1 MLNIDN
7 NSIINIFD
15 DNNSSYNLD
24 EEDKEN
30 FECFSSQ
37 DINPKKNNM
46 PNPYIDQTNKIG
58 EELLQTCGCSK
69 EILKVFPFQN
79 EKELVDYEEEL
90 SEEKALF
97 QIKNEI

>member
-30 FECFSSQ
+30 FECFSTQ
-37 DINPKKNNM
+37 EIYPINNM
-46 PNPYIDQTNKIG
+46 LLPYIDKNNKIG

>member
-15 DNNSSYNLD
+15 DNISYNLD

-46 PNPYIDQTNKIG
+46 PYPYIDQTNKIG
-58 EELLQTCGCSK
+58 EEPLSTCGYSK
-69 EILKVFPFQN
+69 EFLKVFPFQN